1 MSRGLANLLHQ
12 ASVLATT
19 NRINMME
26 GLTLRKK
33 KSFAL
38 TTGPVVR
45 FAMLGL
51 MVSGL
56 PRTFIPYLQ
65 GVEIASHL
73 RRLPVT

>member
-1 MSRGLANLLHQ
+1 
-12 ASVLATT
+12 
-19 NRINMME
+19 MME

-38 TTGPVVR
+38 TTGLVVR